1 MSPTDETRR
10 HAARETFHGRGL
22 TEGQL
27 DDAIAYAG
35 IVHREIHREGT
46 FRDKLTDV
54 AHAYARSE
62 RFDALKGEEVL
73 RDVYE
78 GLFGEKMNATRVAIS
93 EREEHVRRASDPA
106 IALHADQVEQII
118 QDGPTQP
125 FYKALDQSAI
135 SLANKLGITQSGA
148 KELMAQSYETQ
159 HGVTLYA
166 RGKEVE
172 AAFHKPVR
180 EAEIAARKAEKL
192 QTHSRSQSMA

>member
-1 MSPTDETRR
+1 MTNDDRIT
-10 HAARETFHGRGL
+10 AARESFNGRGL

-35 IVHREIHREGT
+35 VINREIHRTGSFIE
-46 FRDKLTDV
+46 KLTDV
-54 AHAYARSE
+54 AHAYSRSE
-62 RFDALKGEEVL
+62 RFDALQGEQTI
-73 RDVYE
+73 RDVYKAVK
-78 GLFGEKMNATRVAIS
+78 GETMNATREALM
-93 EREEHVRRASDPA
+93 EKEEHIRREGDPA
-106 IALHADQVEQII
+106 IALHADQVERLI

-135 SLANKLGITQSGA
+135 SLATKLGITQSGA
-148 KELMAQSYETQ
+148 KELMAQSYEAQ

-166 RGKEVE
+166 HGKEVE
-172 AAFHKPVR
+172 EAYHKPVR